1 MFKFILQH
9 TNATCIQDVSFLAK
23 VGHHFWSLLFVI
35 GFIDELLTFLNKNHN
50 GKGCKKHHQN
60 AYNSAHNGPSVR
72 GCTHFWNNKQ
82 KYIRGIKN
90 ILCLAY
96 CHSNQ
101 NVITVT
107 SDTKN
112 RHCVV
117 FIRTYLALQELDI
130 THTTR
135 FHYCT
140 VLPHVLFNILTEL
153 TITISVHVPQFW
165 WINKSSPQILSDVKL
180 PGVFSTY
187 PGSHLEIRKT
197 HLVKLNNSKNKFTS
211 FLCIYCTESFH
222 IRCPFLADVGWITD
236 AKGSTFTSF
245 THSITNWST
254 CKNTEKLR
262 DSSLLIIY

>member
-1 MFKFILQH
+1 MNYLR
-9 TNATCIQDVSFLAK
+9 FLIKITTPRAARSSTRMPITPPTMAPLSEGVPISK
-23 VGHHFWSLLFVI
+23 I
-35 GFIDELLTFLNKNHN
+35 T
-50 GKGCKKHHQN
+50 
-60 AYNSAHNGPSVR
+60 
-72 GCTHFWNNKQ
+72 KQ
-82 KYIRGIKN
+82 KYIREIKN

-107 SDTKN
+107 SDIKN

-187 PGSHLEIRKT
+187 PGSHLDIRKT
-197 HLVKLNNSKNKFTS
+197 HLVKLNNSKNKFIS
-211 FLCIYCTESFH
+211 FSCIYCTESFH

-254 CKNTEKLR
+254 CKIQRN
-262 DSSLLIIY
+262 